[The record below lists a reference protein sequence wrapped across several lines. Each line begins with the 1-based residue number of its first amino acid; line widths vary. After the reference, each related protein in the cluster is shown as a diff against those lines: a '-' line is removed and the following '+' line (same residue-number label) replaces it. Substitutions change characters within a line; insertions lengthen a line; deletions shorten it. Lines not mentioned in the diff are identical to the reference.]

1 MDADGDRRVKI
12 YTRTGDK
19 GETGLLGAA
28 RVRKNTAR
36 VEAYGAVDEL
46 NACLGLVG
54 VAVTDPEVRDL
65 LVGIQRDLFA
75 LGAQLADVRKG
86 KAKAMEKAA
95 LPAGRVTA
103 LEEAIDRIEET
114 LAPLKTFILPGG
126 CEAGARLHLARTI
139 CRRAERRIAA
149 LAEKEDASPV
159 ILAYVNRLSDLL
171 FVLARRVNASA
182 GTREIAW

>member
-12 YTRTGDK
+12 YTRKGDK

-28 RVRKNTAR
+28 RVRKNSLR

-46 NACLGLVG
+46 NACLGLISAV
-54 VAVTDPEVRDL
+54 VTDPDVRDL

-86 KAKAMEKAA
+86 KTKAVEKAA
-95 LPAGRVTA
+95 LPAGRVAA
-103 LEEAIDRIEET
+103 LEQAIDRFEEK

-126 CEAGARLHLARTI
+126 CEGGARLHLARTV
-139 CRRAERRIAA
+139 CRRAERRIAG
-149 LAEKEDASPV
+149 LAEKEDVPPV
-159 ILAYVNRLSDLL
+159 ILAYTNRLSDLL
-171 FVLARRVNASA
+171 FVLARAVNARA
-182 GTREIAW
+182 GTEEVAW